1 MGIPTL
7 ALNSMRVSCLIFS
20 LLLPLVITKMFLVE
34 THDVASTTNANGM
47 DQDGIG
53 SNEEVERPLKVG
65 GQDYSN
71 GECLWNCVEVCD
83 WKKTKGCKTCKKCV
97 ERGKCKSCKK
107 YCSSCKWKKKK
118 EKKNKKKK
126 KKKKN
131 KNKNNNPMAKYANS
145 GGHIF
150 AKDMLSLMQMEEEE
164 GEEVEQEQEQ
174 EEQEEQE
181 QEQEQ

>member
-1 MGIPTL
+1 MGFQPWLL
-7 ALNSMRVSCLIFS
+7 AINPMRVSCLIFS
-20 LLLPLVITKMFLVE
+20 LLSPLVITKMFLVE

-107 YCSSCKWKKKK
+107 YCSSCKWKKRK

-126 KKKKN
+126 NKKKNKNKNKKKKKN
-131 KNKNNNPMAKYANS
+131 NNKKKKKKKKKNKNNNPMAKYANS

-150 AKDMLSLMQMEEEE
+150 AKDMLSL
-164 GEEVEQEQEQ
+164 
-174 EEQEEQE
+174 
-181 QEQEQ
+181 

>member
-118 EKKNKKKK
+118 HAVASTTNANDQDGIGSNKEVDRPLKVGQDYGHGECVWKKTKGCKTCKKC
-126 KKKKN
+126 
-131 KNKNNNPMAKYANS
+131 
-145 GGHIF
+145 
-150 AKDMLSLMQMEEEE
+150 
-164 GEEVEQEQEQ
+164 VERGKCK
-174 EEQEEQE
+174 
-181 QEQEQ
+181 